1 MAKQVIILDMQGGRV
16 RYALWATVPAGREA
30 FYART
35 GATSAWTGA
44 SQAENDAIAA
54 GTVTEFIDVLGSN
67 GTNAQIR
74 AALEARWADYQ
85 AEITAR
91 NLWSR
96 YGSFWD
102 GASWT
107 AAGAN

>member
-1 MAKQVIILDMQGGRV
+1 MAKRVIILDMQGGRV

-30 FYART
+30 FHARA
-35 GATSAWTGA
+35 GAVSQWTGA
-44 SQAENDAIAA
+44 SAEENAAIAA
-54 GTVTEFIDVLGSN
+54 GQVVEFVDVLGSN

-74 AALEARWADYQ
+74 AALEARWTDYQ

-91 NLWSR
+91 NPWNR

-102 GASWT
+102 GTSWT
-107 AAGAN
+107 AAGVS